1 MAHDVFISYPSKDKT
16 VADAV
21 CAKLEE
27 MKIRCWIAPRDI
39 PAGQNFA
46 RAIIEAIDSSK
57 IFVLIWSVNTN
68 ASEHILNEINQA
80 FDKGIPIIPFR
91 IQDVQPTSE
100 MRYYFGRTH
109 WLDALTPPL
118 EKHLETLAK
127 VILANLSQAPVTI
140 PQPVPVKVEP
150 LKEFPPV
157 EEIDRI
163 PSAKKSTPKIDAE
176 TEPGPAPIPGIR
188 TKKRNAQESTGGVY
202 QPDGKSRAKKRILI
216 TMAAAIVVIGAA
228 FAILLKSGVIKSR
241 TFLGFA
247 PVPSATMPVD
257 DPFSVT
263 PSNIPSV
270 ANPSITPSLT
280 TITPTPIPVWVK
292 NFSEPVLAAIAN
304 REPDYQDDF
313 SKATYFWSFG
323 FCDQYD
329 PAANSGRIS
338 DGILELNTVKCFAKA
353 SLGYVYLDNFA
364 AQFEIDLRQLDSEYA
379 AEVDFG
385 NKDLLTVSGNGN
397 WSSKNCRRG
406 DCFDRKR
413 GTIPN
418 NFIVTDTI
426 TYISYSTKNAL
437 YINDIPIYYF
447 TDSDQDPG
455 QLSFRIISMDD
466 KDINSISI
474 NYLKIWDLDKVENIS
489 EILK

>member
-27 MKIRCWIAPRDI
+27 MKIRCWVAPRDI

-150 LKEFPPV
+150 LKEFPQG
-157 EEIDRI
+157 EKIDRI
-163 PSAKKSTPKIDAE
+163 TSAKKSAPKTDAE
-176 TEPGPAPIPGIR
+176 TETVPAPIPGIR
-188 TKKRNAQESTGGVY
+188 TIKRNAQESIGGVY

-216 TMAAAIVVIGAA
+216 SMAAAIVIIGAA
-228 FAILLKSGVIKSR
+228 FAILLKSGVIKGS
-241 TFLGFA
+241 TFFGFA
-247 PVPSATMPVD
+247 PLPSATVSVD

-292 NFSEPVLAAIAN
+292 DFSEPVLSAIAN
-304 REPDYQDDF
+304 SEPDFQDDF
-313 SKATYFWSFG
+313 SKPTYFWSFG
-323 FCDQYD
+323 FCDRYD
-329 PAANSGRIS
+329 PIANSGSIS
-338 DGILELNTVKCFAKA
+338 NGKLLLNTARCFAKA
-353 SLGYVYLDNFA
+353 SLGYIYLDNFA
-364 AQFEIDLRQLDSEYA
+364 VQFEIDLRQ
-379 AEVDFG
+379 VDNNNSTEFNFG
-385 NKDLLTVSGNGN
+385 NGDLLSLSGNNRWG
-397 WSSKNCRRG
+397 SENCRLG
-406 DCFDRKR
+406 TCFNRM
-413 GTIPN
+413 GGIFPHS
-418 NFIVTDTI
+418 FIETDTI
-426 TYISYSTKNAL
+426 TYISYSTKNAI

-455 QLSFRIISMDD
+455 QLSIRILSMNDNEM
-466 KDINSISI
+466 NSVAIDYI
-474 NYLKIWDLDKVENIS
+474 KIWDLDKVENIS
-489 EILK
+489 AILK